1 MYRDWTDTWVLD
13 DVTLTKLDPGTGQ
26 VIKQCRLPSLPHP
39 RAGHTMD
46 RDMVCGGSRLSGWD
60 SKGWESRLTDCIS
73 LTQGRLKSKLNNW
86 WKGKSW
92 TKTHEISR
100 RRRHMSWNS
109 PEGIVLM
116 GGEMYSE
123 IARIR
128 PNIKEFSDIP
138 DIPDAIIPFYG
149 RDYDYTRYGP
159 FYLETTNEYIDAVR

>member
-1 MYRDWTDTWVLD
+1 
-13 DVTLTKLDPGTGQ
+13 
-26 VIKQCRLPSLPHP
+26 
-39 RAGHTMD
+39 MD

-60 SKGWESRLTDCIS
+60 SQGWESRLTDCIS

-116 GGEMYSE
+116 GGEMNLE

-159 FYLETTNEYIDAVR
+159 FYLETTNEYIDALFLVRSSRNVCSFVCLVQTCLSRTVNPHLSRLERNQRTQRAIRE